1 MLAYSGTMPT
11 VLTHALV
18 AAVAGRISRS
28 GRLPARFWLAAVT
41 VSVLPDLDVIGLW
54 AGIDYGHLLGH
65 RGLLH
70 SLPFAFVSGALAA
83 ASVARGRPSLPLLL
97 CLVAIAAS
105 HGLLDA
111 LTDGGL
117 GVAFFAPFDST
128 RYFWPWTPIRVSPIG
143 LSSFATRYGLI
154 ALASEAIWVGLPCL
168 ALLLLS
174 RSLPVQDRGRS

>member
-1 MLAYSGTMPT
+1 MPT
-11 VLTHALV
+11 VVTHALV
-18 AAVAGRISRS
+18 AGVAGRLYR
-28 GRLPARFWLAAVT
+28 GERLPARFWLAAVG
-41 VSVLPDLDVIGLW
+41 VSVLPDVDVVGLW
-54 AGIDYGHLLGH
+54 AGIDYGHVLGH

-70 SLPFAFVSGALAA
+70 SLPFALVSGALAA
-83 ASVARGRPSLPLLL
+83 VFVAGGRPGAPLVL

-117 GVAFFAPFDST
+117 GVAFFAPFDSA

-143 LSSFATRYGLI
+143 IAGFATPYGLVV
-154 ALASEAIWVGLPCL
+154 LASETIWIGLPCL

-174 RSLPVQDRGRS
+174 RALR

>member
-1 MLAYSGTMPT
+1 MPT

-18 AAVAGRISRS
+18 AAVAGRLRR
-28 GRLPARFWLAAVT
+28 GERPPARFWLAAVT
-41 VSVLPDLDVIGLW
+41 VSVLPDVDVIGLL
-54 AGIDYGHLLGH
+54 AGIDYGHVLGH

-70 SLPFAFVSGALAA
+70 SLPFALVSGTLAA
-83 ASVARGRPSLPLLL
+83 AAVARGRPPVALVLG
-97 CLVAIAAS
+97 LVAIAAS

-117 GVAFFAPFDST
+117 GVAFFAPFDSA

-143 LSSFATRYGLI
+143 ISGLATRYGLVV
-154 ALASEAIWVGLPCL
+154 LRSEAVWVGLPCL

-174 RSLPVQDRGRS
+174 RSLSARDRGRS